1 MKKIAGFICF
11 LIMCIPLSGCAVSD
25 DCVYTTRTVC
35 YPTATVYYRP
45 APKLGYYYP
54 GQYRYRYHYH
64 YYKPLPP
71 KRHYNK
77 PHKPLP
83 PKKHYNKPNKPTPPS
98 KPHTS
103 QNRRNRH

>member
-11 LIMCIPLSGCAVSD
+11 IVMCVTFNGCAVSD

-54 GQYRYRYHYH
+54 GQYRYHYHYH
-64 YYKPLPP
+64 KPLPP

-77 PHKPLP
+77 PHKP
-83 PKKHYNKPNKPTPPS
+83 TPPS
-98 KPHTS
+98 KPNTG
-103 QNRRNRH
+103 QNRRSRR

>member
-11 LIMCIPLSGCAVSD
+11 IVMCVTFNSCAVSD

-54 GQYRYRYHYH
+54 GQYRYHYHYH
-64 YYKPLPP
+64 KPLPP

-77 PHKPLP
+77 PHKP
-83 PKKHYNKPNKPTPPS
+83 TPPS
-98 KPHTS
+98 RPHTG

>member
-11 LIMCIPLSGCAVSD
+11 LIMCIPLIGCAVSD

-54 GQYRYRYHYH
+54 GQYRYHYHYH
-64 YYKPLPP
+64 YHKPLPP
-71 KRHYNK
+71 KRQYNK
-77 PHKPLP
+77 PH
-83 PKKHYNKPNKPTPPS
+83 KPTPPS
-98 KPHTS
+98 KPNTG
-103 QNRRNRH
+103 QNRRSRR